1 MAKLTDKQRKQIIAD
16 YIDLGSYRAVARKHG
31 MNPGTIKRICDSDT
45 EIKQKATQKKE
56 QNTADILE
64 GLSEQ
69 SGKVKQI
76 CAAGL
81 DRLQEIIPASNNPRD
96 IATAMGIIIDKYTAI
111 APKRNEEAVSYELP
125 ARVIAPAFATV
136 FQALIDDAY
145 TEYELAGGRGSTK
158 SSFASLVIIW
168 LIKNN
173 PEFHALSVRKVGN
186 TLRDSVYA
194 QILWAISIL
203 GLENEFDSKVSP
215 MEITRRS
222 TGQKIYFRGADD
234 PIKLKSI
241 KPPFGYIGVLWLEEL
256 DQFAGEEEVRNIR
269 QSVLRG
275 GEKAYLIKSYNP
287 PKSMSNW
294 VNKAQQ
300 IPKPGRLL
308 HKSTY
313 IDVPV
318 KWLGQPFIDE
328 ANYIKKIHMA
338 AYEHEYLGIP
348 NGTGGMVFDNVILRE
363 ITQEERE
370 QFDRIYNGVDWGY
383 YPDPWA
389 YNRVHFDAAR
399 RVLYIFQEMT
409 KYKSGNRETA
419 DALFNI
425 GITENDRITADSAEP
440 KSIQDYRNYGLFCRG
455 AEKGPGSVD
464 YSHKWL
470 QSLAQIII
478 DPMAC
483 PDTAREFTEYEYERS
498 KDGEIISGYP
508 DADNHHIDAVRY
520 ALEPVWKRR
529 GQ

>member
-1 MAKLTDKQRKQIIAD
+1 MAKLTDKQRKQIISD
-16 YIDLGSYRAVARKHG
+16 YIELGSYRAVARKHG
-31 MNPGTIKRICDSDT
+31 LNPGTIKRICDSDT

-69 SGKVKQI
+69 SSKVKQI

-81 DRLQEIIPASNNPRD
+81 DRLMEIIPESNNPRD

-111 APKRNEEAVSYELP
+111 APKKQDETGRPYELP
-125 ARVIAPAFATV
+125 ARVIAPSFAAV
-136 FQALIDDAY
+136 FQALIDDVY
-145 TEYELAGGRGSTK
+145 TEYVLGGGRGSTK
-158 SSFASLVIIW
+158 SSFISLVIIW
-168 LIKNN
+168 LMKNN
-173 PEFHALSVRKVGN
+173 PEFHALCVRKVGN

-194 QILWAISIL
+194 QILWAISTL

-256 DQFAGEEEVRNIR
+256 DQFSGEDETRNIR

-313 IDVPV
+313 LDVPA
-318 KWLGQPFIDE
+318 K
-328 ANYIKKIHMA
+328 
-338 AYEHEYLGIP
+338 
-348 NGTGGMVFDNVILRE
+348 
-363 ITQEERE
+363 
-370 QFDRIYNGVDWGY
+370 
-383 YPDPWA
+383 
-389 YNRVHFDAAR
+389 
-399 RVLYIFQEMT
+399 
-409 KYKSGNRETA
+409 
-419 DALFNI
+419 
-425 GITENDRITADSAEP
+425 
-440 KSIQDYRNYGLFCRG
+440 
-455 AEKGPGSVD
+455 
-464 YSHKWL
+464 
-470 QSLAQIII
+470 
-478 DPMAC
+478 
-483 PDTAREFTEYEYERS
+483 
-498 KDGEIISGYP
+498 
-508 DADNHHIDAVRY
+508 
-520 ALEPVWKRR
+520 
-529 GQ
+529 